1 MTSFNALK
9 QFDLVII
16 KKIII
21 IIFFLIFCFLYS
33 FIHVY
38 LFWFFSYVFL
48 SRSITWLSSLIYT
61 HGWSNFS
68 RNFTLSSTLE
78 AKFHFLLAFSNTFS
92 NRLLILFLLY
102 LNIFSLFSISF
113 KYYGGERKRK
123 ENYKQVG
130 VKLFFLIWVESYTN
144 SLVMKI

>member
-68 RNFTLSSTLE
+68 RIFTLSSTLE
-78 AKFHFLLAFSNTFS
+78 AKFHSLLAFSNTFF

>member
-48 SRSITWLSSLIYT
+48 SRSITWLSYLIYT

-68 RNFTLSSTLE
+68 KIFTLSSTLE
-78 AKFHFLLAFSNTFS
+78 AKFHSLLAFSNTFS